1 MSGKKIAAVIAGI
14 VIVAALAVGAVIA
27 INHSNKKTVTVKKTT
42 TNSQGQQQTQT
53 KTSEVTKATNIKSTV
68 AAWKAAGLTVSDD
81 QGVYYQTIGASNGGK
96 YDVGATN
103 VELYEFSDSTKANNA
118 KTSYFTSNSD
128 TVRITGTLLID
139 IHSTD
144 SIQFTPIEAVF

>member
-1 MSGKKIAAVIAGI
+1 MSGKKIAAVATSIIIIAVLAIGV
-14 VIVAALAVGAVIA
+14 VIV
-27 INHSNKKTVTVKKTT
+27 INHSNKKIVTVKTIT
-42 TNSQGQQQTQT
+42 MSAQGQQQTQT
-53 KTSEVTKATNIKSTV
+53 KTSKVTKATNIKSTV

-81 QGVYYQTIGASNGGK
+81 QGVYYQTIGANNGGK
-96 YDVGATN
+96 YDVDAMN
-103 VELYEFSDSTKANNA
+103 VELYEFSDNTKANDA
-118 KTSYFTSNSD
+118 KTSYFTSDSD